1 MWSPLYEFALRIFAQ
16 LRSAADKFAKEVGS
30 TAGELYLMSP
40 EGDFAVVY
48 DKHAN
53 VGDIADSIAR
63 IIKNYNRQHPQ
74 WHYPKATKE
83 RLA

>member
-1 MWSPLYEFALRIFAQ
+1 MWRSLKKGRACFAQ

-30 TAGELYLMSP
+30 TAGELYLISP

-74 WHYPKATKE
+74 WHFPKATKE